1 MGQNRFRENIK
12 IREARKK
19 QRRCLKNEILIG
31 RWLLYKEVKFGSP
44 CRIFALRVGAVSDSA
59 LAESKEAVL
68 FGRRLV
74 AVLIVAGAGVGAGSA
89 LAQEDLNRG
98 KSAQQLFA
106 SDCADCH
113 KNPRSIKQRDN
124 ANTLAS
130 FLRVHYTASRE
141 SAASIAGYLVSLGGP
156 VEAAKPV
163 VRPARPKPAAST
175 DQGKSGQ
182 AAKPGEAGDPKAVES
197 KPAEP
202 KPAETKPAE
211 SKPAEP
217 ASTPA
222 TPPASP
228 Q

>member
-1 MGQNRFRENIK
+1 M
-12 IREARKK
+12 
-19 QRRCLKNEILIG
+19 
-31 RWLLYKEVKFGSP
+31 
-44 CRIFALRVGAVSDSA
+44 
-59 LAESKEAVL
+59 

-74 AVLIVAGAGVGAGSA
+74 AVLIVTGAGVSAGSA
-89 LAQEDLNRG
+89 IAQEDLNRG

-113 KNPRSIKQRDN
+113 RNPRSIKQRDN
-124 ANTLAS
+124 ANALAD

-141 SAASIAGYLVSLGGP
+141 SAAAIAGYLVSLGGP
-156 VEAAKPV
+156 VEAAKPAV
-163 VRPARPKPAAST
+163 VRPARPKPAAT

-182 AAKPGEAGDPKAVES
+182 AAKPGEAADSKAVET
-197 KPAEP
+197 KPAET

-217 ASTPA
+217 ASAPA
-222 TPPASP
+222 TPPANP